1 MKMRAVFLAVVS
13 MLFLTSA
20 YADGSGWT
28 ANVTITK
35 LVATQNGGVNVR
47 VSPDLNNCVSQSG
60 YGPNFAS
67 VYPTHPGINRI
78 QAMLMQAYAQ
88 GVKVSLWLSDNNCTV
103 GEVIVG
109 GW

>member
-1 MKMRAVFLAVVS
+1 MNMRVMIAVVFS
-13 MLFLTSA
+13 ILVSLKAF
-20 YADGSGWT
+20 ADPSGWT

-35 LVATQNGGVNVR
+35 LVVTQNGGVNVR
-47 VSPDLNNCVSQSG
+47 VSPDLANCVSQSG

-67 VYPTHPGINRI
+67 IYPTHPGINRI

-88 GVKVSLWLSDNNCTV
+88 GTKVSFWLSDNNCTV
-103 GEVIVG
+103 GEIVVG

>member
-1 MKMRAVFLAVVS
+1 MKMRVVLIILLCS
-13 MLFLTSA
+13 IFSVA
-20 YADGSGWT
+20 SYADGPGWT
-28 ANVTITK
+28 ANVIITK

-47 VSPDLNNCVSQSG
+47 VSPDLTNCVSQSG

-67 VYPTHPGINRI
+67 VYPTHPGISRI

-88 GVKVSLWLSDNNCTV
+88 GTKVSLWFSDNNCTV
-103 GEVIVG
+103 GEIIVG

>member
-1 MKMRAVFLAVVS
+1 MTLRIVFTAVFS
-13 MLFLTSA
+13 TLFLSNT
-20 YADGSGWT
+20 YAENSGWT

-35 LVATQNGGVNVR
+35 LVVTGNGGINVR
-47 VSPDLNNCVSQSG
+47 VSPEIYNCVSQSG

-67 VYPTHPGINRI
+67 VYPSHPGINRI

-88 GVKVSLWLSDNNCTV
+88 GTKVSLWFSDNNCTV
-103 GEVIVG
+103 GEIIVG

>member
-1 MKMRAVFLAVVS
+1 MKIRAMIVAAALLLVTASSFAEP
-13 MLFLTSA
+13 
-20 YADGSGWT
+20 SGWT

-67 VYPTHPGINRI
+67 IYPTHPGINKI
-78 QAMLMQAYAQ
+78 QADLLAAYLS
-88 GVKVSLWLSDNNCTV
+88 GTKVSLWLSDNNCTV
-103 GEVIVG
+103 GEIIVG

>member
-1 MKMRAVFLAVVS
+1 MKLRLIFLIITFIFANNS
-13 MLFLTSA
+13 F
-20 YADGSGWT
+20 ADNSGWT

-35 LVATQNGGVNVR
+35 LVVTQNGGVNVR
-47 VSPDLNNCVSQSG
+47 VSPDLTNCVSQSG

-67 VYPTHPGINRI
+67 VYPTHPGIDKI
-78 QAMLMQAYAQ
+78 QAMLMMAYSQ